1 MSDEQTVARP
11 VAPRRERP
19 LTQEEVLRRNS
30 VERMKLEKHPF
41 DVVHDIPRF
50 IQMPYEEIPE
60 EDILRMQ
67 WYGLYHDKPKIG
79 DFMMRVKIPNGAVT
93 PDQLQVIGEV
103 SKQFG
108 QNSGELTTRQDV
120 QIHYIRLASMP
131 AIFETFQKAGLWL
144 AGGCGD
150 NLRNITGCPV
160 AGIDREERF
169 DVRPT
174 IAESVRFFYG
184 NREYGNLPRK
194 HKHTISAC
202 AYHCNAPEIHDIAL
216 VGTQQDGKDGYAI
229 WVGGGL
235 SSVPRI
241 GKALG
246 CFIEPA
252 ETLEVLRGLMDVWQN
267 DLRYRMSRAKARFKF
282 MIMDDGPE
290 KTLERLQ
297 EHLGRPLTPLAENPR
312 PKGRTD
318 HMGIHPQ
325 KQDGFCYIGFPVFPG
340 LMSGDQMI
348 RIAEVVRE
356 FGKEF
361 RITREQN
368 FIITDVPEAKVDT
381 VVAKIAE
388 IGIPLNVNPIRGSS
402 IGCTGEPHCNFA
414 VGETKP
420 KVQEIVERL
429 EARFGEQVRDLHIYL
444 DGCPHACGQ
453 HWVGDI
459 GLQGTTLTTDTGKV
473 QAYDL
478 ILRGSLGPEAEI
490 GLPLLRR
497 VPGSEAP
504 AMVERLVG
512 AWLAGRQD
520 GETIQQF
527 FHRKEDSELA
537 EIAGWEIRARREREA
552 A

>member
-1 MSDEQTVARP
+1 MSEAQQHTRP
-11 VAPRRERP
+11 VPPRRERP

-41 DVVHDIPRF
+41 DVIHDIPRF
-50 IQMPYEEIPE
+50 IEMPYEAIPE

-67 WYGLYHDKPKIG
+67 WYGLYHDKPKVG
-79 DFMMRVKIPNGAVT
+79 DFMMRVKIPNGILT
-93 PDQLQVIGEV
+93 PDKLQTVGEI
-103 SKQFG
+103 SEKFG
-108 QNSGELTTRQDV
+108 QNSGELTTRQCI

-131 AIFETFQKAGLWL
+131 EIFDTLKAAGLTT

-150 NLRNITGCPV
+150 NLRNISGCPV
-160 AGIDREERF
+160 AGIDPEEIF

-174 IAESVRFFYG
+174 IEECVKFFYG

-202 AYHCNAPEIHDIAL
+202 PYHCNAPEIHDIAL
-216 VGTQQDGKDGYAI
+216 VGTRQDGKNGFAI

-246 CFIEPA
+246 CFIEPP

-297 EHLGRPLTPLAENPR
+297 EHLGRPLTPLKENPR
-312 PKGRTD
+312 PKGRTE

-325 KQDGFCYIGFPVFPG
+325 KQEGLYYIGFPVFPSD
-340 LMSGDQMI
+340 LRGDQMVQ
-348 RIAEVVRE
+348 IAGVVRE

-368 FIITDVPEAKVDT
+368 FIITDVTEAKVDT
-381 VVAKIAE
+381 VIARVGD
-388 IGIPLNVNPIRGSS
+388 IGVPFHVNPIRGNS
-402 IGCTGEPHCNFA
+402 IGCTGEPHCNFS

-420 KVQEIVERL
+420 KVLEIVERL
-429 EARFGEQVRDLHIYL
+429 EARFGDPIRDLHIYL

-459 GLQGTTLTTDTGKV
+459 GLQGTTRTTETGKV
-473 QAYDL
+473 QAYDI
-478 ILRGSLGPEAEI
+478 ILGGGLGQGAEI
-490 GLPLLRR
+490 GKPLLRR
-497 VPGSEAP
+497 IPTGEAP
-504 AMVERLVG
+504 GAVERLVG
-512 AWLAGRQD
+512 AWLERRRE

-527 FHRKEDSELA
+527 FSRHEEPELVA
-537 EIAGWEIRARREREA
+537 MGAGQAVAVGAGNE
-552 A
+552 